1 MTGASRFSEETFRLL
16 RRWRIEYR
24 NRPAVYRDL
33 LVIAYLVEEIGCADT
48 TGFAGQ
54 CSDPGSSSEMTP
66 SQVAARLG
74 VTPEAVRK
82 ACRTGRL
89 KAVKPA
95 GAREWRISAAAYV
108 EYRNRAA

>member
-24 NRPAVYRDL
+24 NRPEVYRDL
-33 LVIAYLVEEIGCADT
+33 LVIAFLVEEIGCADT

-54 CSDPGSSSEMTP
+54 GSDPGSSEMTP

-89 KAVKPA
+89 KAVKPV
-95 GAREWRISAAAYV
+95 GAREWRISAAAFA